1 MRKRQATA
9 VPVVPVCSGHRQR
22 RGAVPQSRF
31 AASGR
36 AGHGGGRSGG
46 GGGAAGAVGAPAV
59 EKRCAMVGESR
70 AYDHRGIAEKP
81 PLAFEE
87 GAFPFGEL
95 WGFEFRPRGAC
106 RAYLV
111 RNGLL
116 NAVGVRGCRAQVA
129 SSQLAS
135 PESEVLSSEL
145 S

>member
-1 MRKRQATA
+1 MFREETPGNRRPGRSRLLRAPPA
-9 VPVVPVCSGHRQR
+9 PRCRPAEPVR
-22 RGAVPQSRF
+22 
-31 AASGR
+31 R